1 MDTTLLLHVNV
12 LVSQFPLLGPELG
25 AVVTDDRWAARRKPQ
40 NVNKNSSTSNT
51 ASGGLNF
58 AKIAKQRAAVAPAPP
73 PPAVKPLTGMV
84 QLG

>member
-1 MDTTLLLHVNV
+1 MP
-12 LVSQFPLLGPELG
+12 VSQFPSLGPELG

-40 NVNKNSSTSNT
+40 NVNKNSSTNN
-51 ASGGLNF
+51 AAGGLNF

-73 PPAVKPLTGMV
+73 PLVVKPQTGMV